1 MSTLVTQQIKEIVV
15 PIITKKM
22 KSLDEQVNDLMPK
35 IEDQIGKLFI
45 DLIEKG
51 ESKADAA
58 VTPHAVAGII

>member
-1 MSTLVTQQIKEIVV
+1 M

-51 ESKADAA
+51 ESKADA
-58 VTPHAVAGII
+58 